1 MINNFTITV
10 NGLRELIAMNN
21 ALISK
26 LKEQTILEN
35 IMDSIVEKAK
45 ELAPIKTG
53 ALIDSL
59 KWAKTESAFA
69 IMAIYYAEFL
79 EFGIR
84 IPVGDTDAPR
94 SIISGGGKTA
104 YLPFIRPAIYQ
115 SFQNINA
122 ELKKLLEEIY
132 KRQ

>member
-1 MINNFTITV
+1 MIDKFTIV
-10 NGLRELIAMNN
+10 VSGLRELMEMNN
-21 ALISK
+21 ALISELEK
-26 LKEQTILEN
+26 QTVLERV
-35 IMDSIVEKAK
+35 MDNIVERAK

-53 ALIDSL
+53 ALIDSI
-59 KWAKTESAFA
+59 KWAKTENAFA
-69 IMAIYYAEFL
+69 IMAIYYTEFL

-94 SIISGGGKTA
+94 SIISGGGKTS

-115 SFQNINA
+115 SFQNINN

-132 KRQ
+132 KK